1 MRSFAILLSLQ
12 CISNGVVGFSSVL
25 RTSISRSSAS
35 SLFAINNDD
44 DVNPKKK
51 DMIDHQLH
59 NKVASIA
66 ATLVFGLSIGT
77 TSSIAYDSYP
87 LLPSNKDI
95 TVSNNM
101 LTSSSVQVSYS
112 NSDFVD
118 FSLPSYQDVA
128 AAEINS
134 NLSGGKDL
142 LDDKYKTMR

>member
-1 MRSFAILLSLQ
+1 MRSFAILLLSLQ
-12 CISNGVVGFSSVL
+12 CISNGVVGFSPVVPKSSV
-25 RTSISRSSAS
+25 SRSST
-35 SLFAINNDD
+35 LFAINNDD

-66 ATLVFGLSIGT
+66 ATLVFGLTIGT
-77 TSSIAYDSYP
+77 TSSIAYDSFP
-87 LLPSNKDI
+87 SQSNKDI
-95 TVSNNM
+95 TVSST

>member
-25 RTSISRSSAS
+25 PTSNSLSRSSTS
-35 SLFAINNDD
+35 SLFANKND
-44 DVNPKKK
+44 DVNSKK
-51 DMIDHQLH
+51 DSIDHQLH

-66 ATLVFGLSIGT
+66 ATLVFGLTIGT

-87 LLPSNKDI
+87 SLSNTDI

-101 LTSSSVQVSYS
+101 MTSSSVQLSYD

-118 FSLPSYQDVA
+118 FSLPSYQDVT

-134 NLSGGKDL
+134 NLSGGTDL
-142 LDDKYKTMR
+142 LADKYKTMR

>member
-1 MRSFAILLSLQ
+1 MRSFVILLSLQ
-12 CISNGVVGFSSVL
+12 CISNGVVVGFSSPAVP
-25 RTSISRSSAS
+25 TSSRSLTS

-44 DVNPKKK
+44 NINSKK
-51 DMIDHQLH
+51 DSIGHQLR

-66 ATLVFGLSIGT
+66 ATFVFGLTIGT

-87 LLPSNKDI
+87 SLSNKDI

>member
-12 CISNGVVGFSSVL
+12 CISNGVVGFSSPVVP
-25 RTSISRSSAS
+25 TSSRSLTS

-44 DVNPKKK
+44 VNSKKK
-51 DMIDHQLH
+51 DIIDHQLH

-66 ATLVFGLSIGT
+66 ATLVLGLTIGT
-77 TSSIAYDSYP
+77 TSSIAYDNYGS
-87 LLPSNKDI
+87 LSHKDI

>member
-1 MRSFAILLSLQ
+1 MKSFAILLSLQQ
-12 CISNGVVGFSSVL
+12 CISNGVVGFSPVL
-25 RTSISRSSAS
+25 SSTSRVSRSSTS
-35 SLFAINNDD
+35 SLFAINNA
-44 DVNPKKK
+44 DVNSKK
-51 DMIDHQLH
+51 DSIDHQLH

-66 ATLVFGLSIGT
+66 ATLLFGVTIGT
-77 TSSIAYDSYP
+77 TSSIAYDTYP
-87 LLPSNKDI
+87 SLSNEDI
-95 TVSNNM
+95 ISSST

>member
-25 RTSISRSSAS
+25 PTSSVSRSLTS
-35 SLFAINNDD
+35 SLFANNNDD
-44 DVNPKKK
+44 LNPKKK
-51 DMIDHQLH
+51 DSIDHQLH

-66 ATLVFGLSIGT
+66 ATLVFGLTIGT

-87 LLPSNKDI
+87 SLSNTDI

-101 LTSSSVQVSYS
+101 MTSSSVQLSYD

-118 FSLPSYQDVA
+118 FSLPSYQDVT

-134 NLSGGKDL
+134 NLSGGTDL
-142 LDDKYKTMR
+142 LADKYKTMR

>member
-12 CISNGVVGFSSVL
+12 CISNGVVGFSSVVPK
-25 RTSISRSSAS
+25 SGVSRSST
-35 SLFAINNDD
+35 LFAINNDD
-44 DVNPKKK
+44 INSKK
-51 DMIDHQLH
+51 DSIHQLH

-66 ATLVFGLSIGT
+66 TALVFGLTIGT

-87 LLPSNKDI
+87 SLTSNKDI
-95 TVSNNM
+95 ISSST

>member
-12 CISNGVVGFSSVL
+12 CISNGVVGFSSPVL
-25 RTSISRSSAS
+25 PTKSSRSLTS
-35 SLFAINNDD
+35 SLFANNND

-51 DMIDHQLH
+51 DVIDYQLH

-66 ATLVFGLSIGT
+66 ATLLLGLTIGT
-77 TSSIAYDSYP
+77 TSSIAYDGYP
-87 LLPSNKDI
+87 SLSNTDI

-101 LTSSSVQVSYS
+101 MTSSSVQLSYG

-118 FSLPSYQDVA
+118 FSLPSYQDVT

-134 NLSGGKDL
+134 NLSGGTDL
-142 LDDKYKTMR
+142 LADKYKTMR

>member
-1 MRSFAILLSLQ
+1 MRSVAILLSLQ
-12 CISNGVVGFSSVL
+12 CISNGVFGFSPVL
-25 RTSISRSSAS
+25 PTSSRSLTT

-44 DVNPKKK
+44 NINPKK
-51 DMIDHQLH
+51 DSIDHQVH
-59 NKVASIA
+59 NKVTSIA
-66 ATLVFGLSIGT
+66 ATLVFGLTIGT
-77 TSSIAYDSYP
+77 TSSIAYDNYP

-95 TVSNNM
+95 ISSST
-101 LTSSSVQVSYS
+101 LTSSSVQLSASYS

>member
-1 MRSFAILLSLQ
+1 MKSFAILLSLQ
-12 CISNGVVGFSSVL
+12 CISNDVVGFSSGL
-25 RTSISRSSAS
+25 PTSSRSLTS

-44 DVNPKKK
+44 INSKK
-51 DMIDHQLH
+51 DSIHQLH

-66 ATLVFGLSIGT
+66 ATLVLGLTIGT
-77 TSSIAYDSYP
+77 ASSIAYDNYGS
-87 LLPSNKDI
+87 LSHKDI